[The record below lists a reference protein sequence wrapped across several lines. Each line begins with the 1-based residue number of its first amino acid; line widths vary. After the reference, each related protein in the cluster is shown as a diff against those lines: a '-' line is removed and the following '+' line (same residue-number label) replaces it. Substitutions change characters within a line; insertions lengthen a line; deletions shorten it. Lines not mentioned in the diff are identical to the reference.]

1 MAKIP
6 KILSR
11 KYTPPRF
18 NCLSPWFIWNY
29 TCMRIHHFQLYPT
42 THIYLS
48 IYLSIYPSIYLSI
61 YVCVCV
67 WYKHFHTHHM
77 PHKICW

>member
-48 IYLSIYPSIYLSI
+48 IYLSIHLSIYLSM
-61 YVCVCV
+61 CVCACGTNISIPITCHIKFV
-67 WYKHFHTHHM
+67 DS
-77 PHKICW
+77 